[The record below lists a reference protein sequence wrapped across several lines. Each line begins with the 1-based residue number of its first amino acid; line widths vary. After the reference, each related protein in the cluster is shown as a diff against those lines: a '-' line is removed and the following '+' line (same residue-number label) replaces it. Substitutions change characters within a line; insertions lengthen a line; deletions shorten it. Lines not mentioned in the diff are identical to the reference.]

1 VEQIGGNIYGY
12 DAGKA
17 ERGVVTGMS
26 ADSQRKWPAIAGHF
40 RLSLISAETPMVFKK
55 CSRKI
60 AFQCW
65 RKVPLP

>member
-40 RLSLISAETPMVFKK
+40 RLSL
-55 CSRKI
+55 
-60 AFQCW
+60 
-65 RKVPLP
+65 